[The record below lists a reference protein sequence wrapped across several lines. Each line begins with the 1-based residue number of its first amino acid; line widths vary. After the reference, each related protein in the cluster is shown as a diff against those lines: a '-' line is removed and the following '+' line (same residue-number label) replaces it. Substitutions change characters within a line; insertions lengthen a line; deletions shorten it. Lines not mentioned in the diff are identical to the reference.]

1 MFLLYYYITGS
12 SLTQRLASSAVVS
25 IPIVRMIAL
34 AFSNPS
40 RSMMFLAILSRY
52 GLGHCCPILYFP
64 WVSLG
69 ITLIMATSCTEGI
82 LESRVSY
89 LPSLW
94 YFSMSALSAIAF
106 SSLSCTIS
114 ALPFITTLMYSVSA
128 WEASVG

>member
-82 LESRVSY
+82 LKWSFSY
-89 LPSLW
+89 LPPFFF
-94 YFSMSALSAIAF
+94 FSMSGLGGFPFFALSSTF
-106 SSLSCTIS
+106 FVL
-114 ALPFITTLMYSVSA
+114 
-128 WEASVG
+128 